1 MEAIYHIPAMLRETI
16 EGLAVKPGGV
26 YVDVTF
32 GGGGHSRAILERLT
46 NPTPASKPHLY
57 SFDQDIEA
65 YENVQ
70 RDDVRCTKESRI
82 TSGTTDK
89 TINGGN
95 NAAERD
101 KEENKEGHLY
111 SFDQDIEA
119 FNNSQLTIHNSQ
131 SEDGDEGF
139 VNNPRWTFVHS
150 NFRYLKNWMD
160 YYGVKE
166 IDGLLADLGVS
177 FHHFDCPE
185 RGFSFRFSA
194 SLDMRMNQ
202 TAKRTAADIIN
213 TYSEEDLARIFW
225 LYGEMK
231 NGRGI
236 ARNICKARLQ
246 KPILRTEEL
255 IEAAF
260 KLKVESLKLKEVEE
274 LRFHPRPLPPHE
286 GEGGRITSG
295 TTDKTINGGK
305 NAAEQDK
312 ERDSAEYRREQD
324 KEKGAGLKTRE
335 QNEEDGNPPSMADT
349 RELEIPAQYKKDL
362 ARLFQAL
369 RIEVNDEMGALRE
382 MLVAA
387 RDLLKPGGRIAILT
401 YHSLEDRLVKNFLRS
416 GNLEGNIEKD
426 FYGNAITPFD
436 VIEKGRT
443 ASDDEVERN
452 PRSRSA
458 KLRVGRK
465 K

>member
-1 MEAIYHIPAMLRETI
+1 MEAIYHIPAMLQETI

-32 GGGGHSRAILERLT
+32 GGGGHSRAILEHLSPT
-46 NPTPASKPHLY
+46 LSQGEGYNPTPTLPSREGKPHPTSPQGEEIKEGGHLY

-70 RDDVRCTKESRI
+70 RGLTPPQPSPQGE
-82 TSGTTDK
+82 
-89 TINGGN
+89 GG
-95 NAAERD
+95 
-101 KEENKEGHLY
+101 KLY

-119 FNNSQLTIHNSQ
+119 FNN
-131 SEDGDEGF
+131 
-139 VNNPRWTFVHS
+139 PKWTFVHS
-150 NFRYLKNWMD
+150 NFRYLRNWMD

-185 RGFSFRFSA
+185 RGFSFRYSA
-194 SLDMRMNQ
+194 PLDMRMNQ
-202 TAKRTAADIIN
+202 TARRTAADIVN
-213 TYSEEDLARIFW
+213 SYSEEELAKLFW

-231 NGRGI
+231 NGRAV
-236 ARNICKARLQ
+236 ARAIVKARAQ

-255 IEAAF
+255 IEAAMGI
-260 KLKVESLKLKEVEE
+260 KS
-274 LRFHPRPLPPHE
+274 
-286 GEGGRITSG
+286 RITSG
-295 TTDKTINGGK
+295 KMDEAINGGK
-305 NAAEQDK
+305 NAAE
-312 ERDSAEYRREQD
+312 ED
-324 KEKGAGLKTRE
+324 KEK
-335 QNEEDGNPPSMADT
+335 NPPILADS
-349 RELEIPAQYKKDL
+349 RELDIPAQYKKDL

-382 MLVAA
+382 MLVAT

-416 GNLEGNIEKD
+416 GNLEGTIEKD
-426 FYGNAITPFD
+426 FYGNALTPFD

-458 KLRVGRK
+458 KLRVAEK